1 MNDLDE
7 FGWQGQLELAALSDE
22 PVVGQASLGIAS
34 TAQIAT
40 PQAALYRRAW
50 VLLVVDQAERYGR
63 TPMGRGEI
71 HALTYLSN
79 VLAPVFDLLAP
90 DRAVMKSGETPFFPA
105 VQWELDRL
113 AAFGFVDP
121 IPEAAGAIGSDWS
134 TVAYGCTNGGR
145 DFARQ
150 LLVIPRLG
158 AAAPFIA
165 EVVAAYAAAEDPE
178 VPALT
183 RVDATYGVDLP
194 SGSVIDY
201 GEWDPASRF
210 NFSLR
215 TTEAFD
221 SGKLEHHR
229 FSPRDRVHL
238 YMKYLERVSQ
248 KAS

>member
-1 MNDLDE
+1 MSGIDE
-7 FGWQGQLELAALSDE
+7 FGWQGRLELAAMSDE
-22 PVVGQASLGIAS
+22 PLVLQAGMGITS

-40 PQAALYRRAW
+40 PQATLYRRAW

-63 TPMGRGEI
+63 TPMARGEI

-79 VLAPVFDLLAP
+79 VLAPVFDVLAP
-90 DRAVMKSGETPFFPA
+90 DRAVMKSGEAPFFPA

-113 AAFGFVDP
+113 AAFGFVDL
-121 IPEAAGAIGSDWS
+121 ISEARDAVDSDWS
-134 TVAYGCTNGGR
+134 MVGYGCTNAGR

-150 LLVIPRLG
+150 VLAIPRLA

-165 EVVAAYAAAEDPE
+165 EVVAAYATAEDPD
-178 VPALT
+178 VPVLT

-194 SGSVIDY
+194 NGSVIDY

-221 SGKLEHHR
+221 SGELEHHR